1 MKLSLPETVA
11 EGTASWYFIA
21 GPDCTVELRIKG
33 VFVIGYFQIDTN
45 EQPNYWLP
53 SMMRA

>member
-33 VFVIGYFQIDTN
+33 VFVIGYF
-45 EQPNYWLP
+45 
-53 SMMRA
+53 